1 MTDSTT
7 NDITTITSEELQKIV
22 VAAKIAQKLGAYR
35 DTEQSNELS
44 EITHKVI
51 ALLNCLDDKEKKIV
65 VNNNDAVEI
74 K

>member
-1 MTDSTT
+1 MTDNTT
-7 NDITTITSEELQKIV
+7 SDITTITSEELQKIV

-35 DTEQSNELS
+35 DVEQSNKLS

-51 ALLNCLDDKEKKIV
+51 ILLNRLGDKGKKIV
-65 VNNNDAVEI
+65 VDDNTVEI

>member
-1 MTDSTT
+1 MTDDTT
-7 NDITTITSEELQKIV
+7 SDIITITSEELQKIV

-35 DTEQSNELS
+35 NAEQINELS

-51 ALLNCLDDKEKKIV
+51 ILLNRLGDKGKKIV
-65 VNNNDAVEI
+65 VDDNTVEI

>member
-22 VAAKIAQKLGAYR
+22 VAAKIAQKLGACR
-35 DTEQSNELS
+35 NTEQLS

-51 ALLNCLDDKEKKIV
+51 VLLNRLDDKGKKIV
-65 VNNNDAVEI
+65 IDNNNCTVEI